1 MTKKAFSHSMNC
13 VNNLLWEGAIR
24 MSQIVINGGKR
35 LEGEI
40 TVQGAKNSVLPV
52 LAATVLCMGE
62 CAVHN
67 CPEISDVETS
77 VKILARLGCK
87 VLRDG
92 NTVLVDSSE
101 IAGYE
106 IPEALMREMRSSVV
120 FLGAVI
126 GRTGKAVI
134 SSPGGCE
141 LGPRPIDLHL
151 SSLRKMGVE
160 IKEEHGFLYCN
171 APNGIKGTEITLGF
185 PSVGATENI
194 ILTAATAEGTTVI
207 HNAAREPEIS
217 DLADFLNSAGARICG
232 CGSDTIYI
240 KGVKRLGGTEHS
252 IIPDRIAAATYMA
265 CTAVTGGEIKI
276 NGIMPSHMVAMLS
289 VFRESGSEIDVSG
302 KSLILKCNKRLL
314 RVPTVRSLTYP
325 GFPTDAGPI
334 IIAMLCVAQGT
345 SVFVENI
352 FENRFRYVDEL
363 KRLGAKIKTEGRIA
377 VIEGCNTLSGAG
389 CKCTD
394 LRGGAALVVAAL
406 AAKGTTVIDEIFH
419 IERGYEDIVGNLKRL
434 NADIEGMIV

>member
-1 MTKKAFSHSMNC
+1 
-13 VNNLLWEGAIR
+13 
-24 MSQIVINGGKR
+24 MSQIIINGGRK
-35 LEGEI
+35 LNGEI

-52 LAATVLCMGE
+52 LAATVLCGGE

-67 CPEISDVETS
+67 CPDISDVETS
-77 VKILARLGCK
+77 VKILARLGSKC
-87 VLRDG
+87 LRDG
-92 NTVLVDSSE
+92 TTVLVDSRE
-101 IAGYE
+101 IAGYH
-106 IPEALMREMRSSVV
+106 IPEDLMREMRSSVV

-126 GRTGKAVI
+126 GRMGKAVI

-160 IKEEHGFLYCN
+160 IKEEHGFLYCS
-171 APNGIKGTEITLGF
+171 APEGIKGAEITLGF

-194 ILTAATAEGTTVI
+194 ILAAATAEGTTII

-217 DLADFLNSAGARICG
+217 DLADFLNSAGARIYG

-240 KGVKRLGGTEHS
+240 KGVRRLGGTEHS
-252 IIPDRIAAATYMA
+252 IIPDRIAAVTYMA
-265 CTAVTGGEIKI
+265 CAAVTGGKIKI
-276 NGIMPSHMVAMLS
+276 DSIMPSHMVAMLS
-289 VFRESGSEIDVSG
+289 VFRESGCDIEVSG
-302 KSLILKCNKRLL
+302 KTLVLKQERGLL

-334 IIAMLCVAQGT
+334 IISMLCNAKGT

-352 FENRFRYVDEL
+352 FENRYRYVDEL

-377 VIEGCNTLSGAG
+377 VIEGTNSLSGAG

-394 LRGGAALVVAAL
+394 LRGGAALVVSAL
-406 AAKGTTVIDEIFH
+406 GARGTTVIDDIYH
-419 IERGYEDIVGNLKRL
+419 IERGYDDIVGNLKTL
-434 NADIEGMIV
+434 NADIIKE

>member
-1 MTKKAFSHSMNC
+1 
-13 VNNLLWEGAIR
+13 
-24 MSQIVINGGKR
+24 MSEIIINGGRK
-35 LEGEI
+35 LDGEI

-52 LAATVLCMGE
+52 LAATVLCKGE

-67 CPEISDVETS
+67 CPALSDVETS
-77 VKILARLGCK
+77 IKILARLGCK
-87 VLRDG
+87 CLKDG
-92 NTVLVDSSE
+92 NTVLVDSRD

-106 IPEALMREMRSSVV
+106 IPEELMREMRSSVV

-151 SSLRKMGVE
+151 SSLEKMGVE

-171 APNGIKGTEITLGF
+171 APNGIKGTDITLGF

-194 ILTAATAEGTTVI
+194 ILAAATAEGTTVI

-232 CGSDTIYI
+232 CGSDTICI
-240 KGVKRLGGTEHS
+240 KGVKHLGGTEHS
-252 IIPDRIAAATYMA
+252 IIPDRIAAVTYMA
-265 CTAVTGGEIKI
+265 CAAVTGGNIKI
-276 NGIMPSHMVAMLS
+276 DSIMPSHMVAMLS
-289 VFRESGSEIDVSG
+289 VFRESGCSIDVSG
-302 KSLILKCNKRLL
+302 KSLVLKCNKGLV

-334 IIAMLCVAQGT
+334 IISMLCNAQGT

-377 VIEGCNTLSGAG
+377 VIEGTKHLSGAG

-394 LRGGAALVVAAL
+394 LRGGAALVVSAL
-406 AAKGTTVIDEIFH
+406 AANGTTVIDEIRH
-419 IERGYEDIVGNLKRL
+419 IERGYDDIVGNLKQL
-434 NADIEGMIV
+434 NADIELKGMVI